1 MDVNSCVKVDQGVN
15 REFLVSCM
23 QDLHA
28 CTYSLVS
35 SLQNVHNKE

>member
-15 REFLVSCM
+15 QEFLVSHM
-23 QDLHA
+23 HVHILI
-28 CTYSLVS
+28 S